1 MIYNQEIDGG
11 FLNGLVV
18 GCVLLFI
25 HWLWL
30 FIHSICRWNCHHFLL
45 DIASHNHNS
54 FVSVIS
60 EKNEVSLCYHTIK
73 FVESK
78 FFFGMIWI
86 TNNEKKNPNLIRPR
100 LQLLTVFI
108 WFKLFQLVS
117 ATIWTLNVF
126 LYGFYVER
134 SLMRELSICQM

>member
-86 TNNEKKNPNLIRPR
+86 RNNEKKNPNLIRPR